1 MKFKPFSKD
10 EIIFNTIKAHPKV
23 TFTFADGE
31 TYLNNIS
38 SSNSNVPN
46 GNISAYDLSVNRTGD
61 ERIYQ
66 FLNKDSDFASFK
78 TTGTSSYSSAL
89 YGTEYKTYLPLT
101 SSIQVEYGADLTHT
115 TNLKNIIN
123 YYRFLSKYFDFDT
136 YFDGQAI
143 KLISIPSIF
152 YGSSMKRGSFAL
164 NYYYTGSLVA
174 VVEDSENNGVLI
186 ETTGSSVGSV
196 AGIALYNEGFIALF
210 GTASLGPGVV
220 ETTGYTSG
228 NTTGSLIDFGDTKAT
243 VLSSSFEL
251 EFKGTTFTPT
261 MTMFAHAGINEYNF
275 STNPTFISGN
285 FLSGTQLSGNT
296 TLYNEPS
303 KTIKNITKSPYSNT
317 NADFVKTTYIS
328 KVAIYDNNKQLLGIA
343 HLAEPIKKTEDLAYT
358 FKIRL
363 DL

>member
-78 TTGTSSYSSAL
+78 TTTTSSYSTAL
-89 YGTEYKTYLPLT
+89 YGDEYKTYLPLT
-101 SSIQVEYGADLTHT
+101 SSVQVEYGVDLTHT

-123 YYRFLSKYFDFDT
+123 YYRSLSEYYDYDE
-136 YFDGQAI
+136 YFDGVAV

-152 YGSSMKRGSFAL
+152 YGSTIKRGSLRL
-164 NYYYTGSLVA
+164 NYYYTGSLVG
-174 VVEDSENNGVLI
+174 VVEDSNNDGVLRSI
-186 ETTGSSVGSV
+186 SGSSSGSV
-196 AGIALYNEGFIALF
+196 AGITLYNEGFIALF
-210 GTASLGPGVV
+210 GTAALGPTVID
-220 ETTGYTSG
+220 GYTSG
-228 NTTGSLIDFGDTKAT
+228 NATGSLIDFADTGGT

-251 EFKGTTFTPT
+251 EYKGTTYTPT
-261 MTMFAHAGINEYNF
+261 MTMFAHAEINEFNYSN
-275 STNPTFISGN
+275 NPTFISGN
-285 FLSGTQLSGNT
+285 YLASSSLTGNT
-296 TLYNEPS
+296 TLYNEPP